1 MAGNIFHYS
10 SLVSSTL
17 DLFTEMHR
25 WPSWRRLAHWHYPA
39 GLPHSPARHHACSL
53 PPGRVRVATVAI
65 FSRWLHSSM
74 CPRLGSSGILMW
86 TAASSDHDRSRTST
100 VVACYGV
107 GARRNLLPGYKVGRV
122 ALRGSRSPHTHLTR
136 SVARSAT
143 LCCYLLT
150 PHTSPAL
157 SYFRNL
163 FIHLLSHRYV

>member
-1 MAGNIFHYS
+1 
-10 SLVSSTL
+10 
-17 DLFTEMHR
+17 MHR
-25 WPSWRRLAHWHYPA
+25 RPSWRRLAHWHCPA
-39 GLPHSPARHHACSL
+39 GLPHSPARRHACSL
-53 PPGRVRVATVAI
+53 PPGRVRVATVAF
-65 FSRWLHSSM
+65 FSRCSIFVHVPPLSSF
-74 CPRLGSSGILMW
+74 GILIW

-107 GARRNLLPGYKVGRV
+107 GVRRNLLPGYKVGRV
-122 ALRGSRSPHTHLTR
+122 ALRGSRSPHTHLAR